1 MKYTPPSET
10 ITIPFKLEIRPPPST
25 TTQRFKSNFSP
36 LQHVSVPST
45 ITYNKLLL
53 ELLRIDK
60 TTLPHILNGPIS
72 PNQVSRLF
80 TIWPREVRG
89 EFPDLISEEEMVE
102 WKGKATDFVDVRREN
117 LQRILLLLER
127 MKGRTSLN
135 VLVYERLLSA

>member
-36 LQHVSVPST
+36 LQHASVPPT

-53 ELLRIDK
+53 ELLRIHK
-60 TTLPHILNGPIS
+60 ITFPHLLNGPIF

-80 TIWPREVRG
+80 IIWPRELRR

-102 WKGKATDFVDVRREN
+102 WKGRATDFVDVRREN
-117 LQRILLLLER
+117 LQRILVLLER
-127 MKGRTSLN
+127 MKARTSLN
-135 VLVYERLLSA
+135 VLFMRGC